1 MSLII
6 LKISKLSKLGGIR
19 MDIKESTNIE
29 SRFCDMLFNQ
39 LDKCYEDW
47 LAGIKISENYPFK
60 SEISDNFNNL
70 FLLMVKSI
78 KYNLNQLEL
87 EELCLKIAK
96 ERFSAKISIGS
107 FMQNV
112 DLGRT
117 IVFQNLYLVS
127 DSVIELTPLMKKI
140 NTFFDNFSF
149 LLVEKYNM
157 LSLNEIQEHKRII
170 SQNHSEKLSFLGQ
183 ISSSFIH
190 EIRNPLTSVS
200 GFIQLIQSEY
210 PDIKYLDIINHELKE
225 LNYRISQ
232 FLLTSKLDTYDTEE
246 RTEISLISFLQDII
260 DFLYPRIV
268 DLNIN
273 IDFVI
278 PENDVYLI
286 VNKEEIKQVLLNIL
300 INSFEAFNYNQQ
312 DKRIHIN
319 LEGASNEVL
328 ISISNNGPAIPEDKI
343 KLIFEPFFTSKR
355 EGTGIGLFICK
366 QIIEK
371 YNGTIDC
378 CSNTKWTTFNICI
391 GQ

>member
-1 MSLII
+1 
-6 LKISKLSKLGGIR
+6 

-29 SRFCDMLFNQ
+29 SRFCDMLFHQ

-47 LAGIKISENYPFK
+47 LIGIKISENYPFK
-60 SEISDNFNNL
+60 SEIFDNFNNL
-70 FLLMVKSI
+70 FLLMLKSI
-78 KYNLNQLEL
+78 KYNINQLEL

-96 ERFSAKISIGS
+96 ERFTAKISIGS

-112 DLGRT
+112 DLGRS

-149 LLVEKYNM
+149 LLVEKYNL
-157 LSLNEIQEHKRII
+157 LSINEINEHKRII
-170 SQNHSEKLSFLGQ
+170 SQNHSEKLSLLGQ

-190 EIRNPLTSVS
+190 EFRNPLTSVT
-200 GFIQLIQSEY
+200 GFIQLLQSEY

-225 LNYRISQ
+225 LNFRISQ

-246 RTEISLISFLQDII
+246 PTEISLISFLQDII
-260 DFLYPRIV
+260 EFLYPRIV

-312 DKRIHIN
+312 NKRIHIN
-319 LEGASNEVL
+319 LESVSNEVL

-343 KLIFEPFFTSKR
+343 KLIFEPFFTSKK

-378 CSNTKWTTFNICI
+378 CSNTEWTTFNICI
-391 GQ
+391 GQQSF